1 MDQPRVPAT
10 LARRGRATGKVRW
23 PLRPASVKARP
34 AASRPLIRAH
44 TQMGGEPLMTPE
56 STGEARTVL
65 AAFPGLSSPAAD
77 QQGQR
82 YPLSFTQEWFIGLD
96 QGDDGGTFGRR
107 FILVCPV
114 RITGHVDLAVL
125 QAALDDV
132 VARHELLRTV
142 VVRDADPPY
151 QQVYPPCQ
159 VPLEIRDLPPV
170 TGKSRDMVI
179 QELGYQTDTINAREV
194 PLLRA
199 RLCKFDDQDSVLF
212 VTVHHSVSDAWSLEV
227 IMRDLGAFYVARAT
241 GTPAELPPVRQYR
254 EYAEWQRASAT
265 SSAEDGAPAYWRDKL
280 SGAREFTI
288 SNDHGHPDSYSRP
301 YSLHR
306 HGIEADVIAKSSALA
321 TASRGTVFTVMLS
334 AFYVLAHE
342 ITGATDLTIRA
353 FTAGR
358 GIEEF
363 QNTMGL
369 FLNCVPFRTDI
380 ADCTSFRDIVART
393 KETLIDAIAHEL
405 PVNVIEQTFPDF
417 IKSRADLRTSQFII
431 SCHESQQGDD
441 LIFPIAEGACQIE
454 VRLDEDGPRDIPSG
468 MVWNLDLP
476 PSGNLSG
483 SVLFNRDEFD
493 ESTVAGWAADL
504 RRILASAVRNPD
516 QDWKTL

>member
-1 MDQPRVPAT
+1 
-10 LARRGRATGKVRW
+10 
-23 PLRPASVKARP
+23 
-34 AASRPLIRAH
+34 
-44 TQMGGEPLMTPE
+44 MTE
-56 STGEARTVL
+56 
-65 AAFPGLSSPAAD
+65 SSPAAD
-77 QQGQR
+77 QQEQR

-107 FILVCPV
+107 FILVCPT

-125 QAALDDV
+125 QGALDDV

-151 QQVYPPCQ
+151 QKVLPPCP
-159 VPLEIRDLPPV
+159 VPLEVRDLPPV
-170 TGKSRDMVI
+170 TGKSRDEVI
-179 QELGYQTDTINAREV
+179 QELGYQTDTISAREV

-199 RLCKFDDQDSVLF
+199 RLSKFDEQDSVLF

-227 IMRDLGAFYVARAT
+227 IMRDLGTFYACRAT

-254 EYAEWQRASAT
+254 EYTEWQRASAT

-306 HGIEADVIAKSSALA
+306 HGIEADVIAKASALA
-321 TASRGTVFTVMLS
+321 TASRSTVFTVMLS

-358 GIEEF
+358 DVEEF

-380 ADCTSFRDIVART
+380 ADCTSFRDIVAHT
-393 KETLIDAIAHEL
+393 KETFIDAIVHEL

-417 IKSRADLRTSQFII
+417 IKSRDDLRTSQFII

-441 LIFPIAEGACQIE
+441 LIFPIAEGARQIE

-476 PSGNLSG
+476 PSGTLSG

-504 RRILASAVRNPD
+504 RRILASAVHDPD